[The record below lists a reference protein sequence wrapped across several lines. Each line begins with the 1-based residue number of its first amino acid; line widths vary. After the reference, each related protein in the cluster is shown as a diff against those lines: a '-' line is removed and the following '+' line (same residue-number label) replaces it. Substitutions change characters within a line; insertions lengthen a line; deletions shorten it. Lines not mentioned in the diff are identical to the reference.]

1 MKYPVLLMLIILA
14 CSSCVT
20 YEKSA
25 GRQSSDVAAQFKQ
38 VNVSGNL
45 IISPASDG
53 KLQGTQGGGLS
64 PSDSLNGNSVGPKP
78 PLDIPS
84 LPPAP
89 KGLNEVIANP
99 EDSPKELVGPPP
111 AGD

>member
-1 MKYPVLLMLIILA
+1 M
-14 CSSCVT
+14 
-20 YEKSA
+20 
-25 GRQSSDVAAQFKQ
+25 AAQFKH

-64 PSDSLNGNSVGPKP
+64 PSDSLNGTSVA

-89 KGLNEVIANP
+89 RGLEEVIANP
-99 EDSPKELVGPPP
+99 EDAPKGFVGPPP
-111 AGD
+111 EVD